1 MQDRQTQEEHRDMEG
16 LERVRM
22 KDRDSGREGKIE

>member
-1 MQDRQTQEEHRDMEG
+1 MQDRQTQEERRDMEG